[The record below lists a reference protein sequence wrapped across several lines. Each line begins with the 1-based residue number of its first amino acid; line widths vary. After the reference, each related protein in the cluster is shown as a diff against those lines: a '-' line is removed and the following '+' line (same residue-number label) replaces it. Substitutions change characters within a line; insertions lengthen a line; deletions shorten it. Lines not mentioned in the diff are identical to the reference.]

1 MVLFADVT
9 YVDGPYVF
17 RLLHP
22 LVDFGEYLGEI
33 LTILQQSLRNIFSCH
48 LFHVGFRVRVGYN
61 VKCQWD
67 VAVDYYPLDRWNVPV
82 SYRLV

>member
-48 LFHVGFRVRVGYN
+48 LFHVGFGVRVGDD

-67 VAVDYYPLDRWNVPV
+67 VAVDDDPFDCWYVPV
-82 SYRLV
+82 GHRLV